1 MAGHGDDR
9 HAAARMRRRPR
20 VVSESTLKRWVDS
33 GQLRAEKTAG
43 GHRKIAVADA
53 LAFMRA
59 HGHPA
64 PSAEALG
71 LLAEATQPGATDVT
85 SPDALADLL
94 LQGETTVARTVLLNE
109 FTRGRDLA
117 DMLDRL
123 VAPTMVRIG
132 TLWADGTINVY
143 QEHLATQRVW
153 RILLELRGLLA
164 AAPADAPLA
173 VGGAP
178 EGDPYL
184 LPTLMAELTLRE
196 MGWRTLSLGP
206 DVPVASLAAAVAR
219 LRPRLVWVSLTSTQV
234 RPAFFEGYDAFYEQ
248 AAEGGT
254 AVAIGGQGLTPAL
267 QDRLVAS
274 AFGTLLAHLRAFARG
289 LA

>member
-1 MAGHGDDR
+1 MPT
-9 HAAARMRRRPR
+9 RRTFSPAQLAPLLG
-20 VVSESTLKRWVDS
+20 VSESTLKRWVDS
-33 GQLRAEKTAG
+33 GQLRAERTVG
-43 GHRKIAVADA
+43 GHRKIAVTDA
-53 LAFMRA
+53 VAFMRA
-59 HGHPA
+59 HGRPA
-64 PSAEALG
+64 PSAEALA
-71 LLAEATQPGATDVT
+71 LLAEIGHVGASEVT

-123 VAPTMVRIG
+123 VAPTMVRVG
-132 TLWADGTINVY
+132 ALWADETIDVY

-164 AAPADAPLA
+164 APPADAPLA

-206 DVPVASLAAAVAR
+206 DVPIASLGAAVAR
-219 LRPRLVWVSLTSTQV
+219 LRPRLAWVSLTSMQV
-234 RPAFFEGYDAFYEQ
+234 RPAFFDGYDAFYAQ
-248 AAEGGT
+248 CAAQGV
-254 AVAIGGQGLTPAL
+254 AVAIGGQGLTPGR

-274 AFGTLLAHLRAFARG
+274 AFGTRLAHLRAFARG
-289 LA
+289 LG